1 MDSLQKIQYSTAR
14 LCREEALRESA
25 VALLHGDTT
34 TAIIKARQAMRH
46 EDHMMKVVN
55 EAHCIDCGAHER
67 EKCSPT
73 CGFDGPTP
81 SDAMADATEASRD

>member
-55 EAHCIDCGAHER
+55 DSHCIDCGAHER